1 MALLQ
6 ARVKNGPLVLDEP
19 TDLPEGTVVR
29 IMVLDELDED
39 EDDDGLTDKQRAAL
53 HRSLER
59 GIAQSRAG
67 QSIDGAELLAK
78 IRGQRT

>member
-1 MALLQ
+1 MEILQ
-6 ARVKNGPLVLDEP
+6 ARVKNGQLVLDEP

-29 IMVLDELDED
+29 IMVLDED

-67 QSIDGAELLAK
+67 QSIDGAEFLAK